1 MTMPFP
7 ISTLLLALALFLI
20 AIAAVVLPLFD
31 RKQPVLRPTTPLE
44 TLEAERADIV
54 RAIREL
60 DFDHRMHK
68 IADADYATLRAS
80 LSQRGAA
87 VLREIEAA
95 RAGMP
100 GDAMDAEIE
109 RAIAAK
115 RATPDAAVRPCAS
128 CGAELRE
135 RDKFCAVCGAAVA
148 S

>member
-31 RKQPVLRPTTPLE
+31 RKRPVLRPTTPLE

-60 DFDHRMHK
+60 DFDHRMRK
-68 IADADYATLRAS
+68 IADADYASLRAS

-115 RATPDAAVRPCAS
+115 RATPDAAVRHCAS